1 MKKSRKIELVT
12 KEPPPEDL
20 QEYIT
25 WILTQ
30 DAGNNP
36 VDDLTGERAARN
48 QGRYHVWFIPG
59 TTTDENKITRTCAVP
74 SNTHILILA
83 ATSDSSYLEHEGAQ
97 DDGHLLA
104 IAKEIAKLHKDVE
117 ITITDNE
124 GNGETFGVKDANNP
138 QEGELKLIET
148 PAFPI
153 IIAENNIY
161 KKLYRVRGGYTHL
174 AIVAWGIRVKLLE
187 PGKYRLI
194 MKAHHDGTPKD
205 QPLEVKNLKVPV
217 PRFNL
222 DIEYELI
229 AIAEKAAIVEKE
241 KPIPSFAKYP
251 E

>member
-1 MKKSRKIELVT
+1 MENTSRKIELVT

-20 QEYIT
+20 QEYIM
-25 WILTQ
+25 WVLTQ

-36 VDDLTGERAARN
+36 VDDFTGERAARN

-59 TTTDENKITRTCAVP
+59 TTTDENKITRTCTVP
-74 SNTHILILA
+74 SNTEILILA

-117 ITITDNE
+117 ITITDDD
-124 GNGETFGVKDANNP
+124 GKGETFRVKDANNP
-138 QEGELKLIET
+138 QEGELKLSEA

-153 IIAENNIY
+153 IIPENNIY

-174 AIVAWGIRVKLLE
+174 AIVAWGIKVKLLE
-187 PGKYRLI
+187 PGEYELI

-205 QPLEVKNLKVPV
+205 QPLKVKNLEVPIA
-217 PRFNL
+217 RFNL
-222 DIEYELI
+222 DIEYTLT
-229 AIAEKAAIVEKE
+229 AIAEKGSLS
-241 KPIPSFAKYP
+241 PFAKYP

>member
-1 MKKSRKIELVT
+1 VKKSRKIELVT

-36 VDDLTGERAARN
+36 VDDFTGERAARN

-74 SNTHILILA
+74 SNTQILILA

-117 ITITDNE
+117 ITITDDE

-153 IIAENNIY
+153 VIPIDNIY
-161 KKLYRVRGGYTHL
+161 RQLYGVRGGYTHI
-174 AIVAWGIRVKLLE
+174 AVVALGIKVKLKD
-187 PGKYRLI
+187 GKYTLI
-194 MKAHHDGTPKD
+194 MKAHHDGTS
-205 QPLEVKNLKVPV
+205 QPLEVDNVKVDAPL
-217 PRFNL
+217 FNL
-222 DIEYELI
+222 DLEYHLT
-229 AIAEKAAIVEKE
+229 AIPEEE
-241 KPIPSFAKYP
+241 QTPYPFDKYS